1 MTIHYQVRSSSV
13 PLGIVLESGTADS
26 LNAATTA
33 ARAAAKRIARYVYSA
48 SVIIDY
54 YDDNLKL
61 ISREQSSNPSV
72 RRSWHQVTA

>member
-1 MTIHYQVRSSSV
+1 MTIHYHVRSSSA
-13 PLGIVLESGTADS
+13 PLGLILESGNAAS
-26 LNAATTA
+26 LEAATTA
-33 ARAAAKRIARYVYSA
+33 ARAAAKRVARYVYSA